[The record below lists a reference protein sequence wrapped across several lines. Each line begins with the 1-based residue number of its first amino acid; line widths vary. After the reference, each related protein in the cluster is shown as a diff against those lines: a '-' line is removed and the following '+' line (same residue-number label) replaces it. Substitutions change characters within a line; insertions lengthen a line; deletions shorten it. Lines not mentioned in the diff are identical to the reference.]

1 MARFPKQLL
10 MKQLRAKLWRLF
22 YVTHSCKKP
31 KFQADSSW
39 EWEFLWNQYKKN
51 VSVASMAFW
60 FVINVQRQPF
70 FFKQVAQSQLSRVCL
85 DFRNR
90 WKLTISVTCMSS
102 RSDSCMQTRA
112 KNRTPLYRKSD
123 NQTKA
128 MPTACF
134 NRNAILARETTH
146 DVICTKAAVTY
157 FKWLKYFLLQSD
169 QTILSSIKMSVTQHR

>member
-90 WKLTISVTCMSS
+90 WKLTVSVTWAHGATVACKHGPRIEPRFTGNPTTRPKLCQLHVSTATHFWPEKLHMTSFARKLQWRTSNDWNSFCCNRIRQSS
-102 RSDSCMQTRA
+102 RQ
-112 KNRTPLYRKSD
+112 
-123 NQTKA
+123 
-128 MPTACF
+128 
-134 NRNAILARETTH
+134 
-146 DVICTKAAVTY
+146 
-157 FKWLKYFLLQSD
+157 
-169 QTILSSIKMSVTQHR
+169 